1 MAGGYAR
8 NIDDTVEIHANTV
21 CAAAR
26 HFRARQ
32 SASL

>member
-8 NIDDTVEIHANTV
+8 KIDDTVEIHANTV